1 MTTPDDG
8 REVVEIVA
16 RALWEKDYPA
26 RTRHIKEWDQLAP
39 GTQRIWKA
47 RARTILSALSSKG
60 LAVVPVEPTEAMQ
73 DAGGSSIIR
82 PSIYMGGTPPGAK
95 RRARDVWA
103 DMLAAAPKE
112 GQDAILKAALK
123 SESELMPNPRFARPK
138 EGQGA

>member
-1 MTTPDDG
+1 MDELEPWPFPNFSLDQIDDAVLG
-8 REVVEIVA
+8 NDSISA
-16 RALWEKDYPA
+16 ALTEA
-26 RTRHIKEWDQLAP
+26 ILEATM
-39 GTQRIWKA
+39 
-47 RARTILSALSSKG
+47 RARFLSALSSKG

-112 GQDAILKAALK
+112 GQ
-123 SESELMPNPRFARPK
+123 
-138 EGQGA
+138 GA